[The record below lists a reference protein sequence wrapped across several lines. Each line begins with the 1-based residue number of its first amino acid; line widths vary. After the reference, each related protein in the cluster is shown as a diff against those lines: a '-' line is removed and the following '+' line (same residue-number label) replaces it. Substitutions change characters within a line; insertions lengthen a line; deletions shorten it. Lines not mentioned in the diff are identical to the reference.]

1 MRLSPW
7 TALRSPPTKRIQ
19 DTSLFRAGD
28 RQAPPASTAWNAGI
42 AIGMQQTILTAC
54 STVLHPR
61 PPASTVSTILR
72 GDALDAPSDLCHP
85 LGTSIS
91 APRSYSR
98 TSGVPPSALPIPM
111 PASARPRPILSPPSP
126 LSGHPPSVST
136 AVGQWPR
143 PCAMNPGRWLTPMAI
158 SPKQGCTATF
168 APTSTP
174 NFSAPPP
181 RPISCGPP
189 HPEAPPQTLTA
200 RSARAGQIRE
210 SPPQKTCPHCGAAGR
225 NEEDRDGAMPAI
237 DSIPSGDPS
246 TSLPPFCGLA
256 PLSPPATAPPPSSSR
271 PRMSGPRMGVPQRTS
286 FDGNPYLMEN
296 GSSRKS
302 FRLQPPQS
310 PSATNLS
317 NGRAVRHPKG
327 LLSGTAGPEPAACA
341 AFRPHH
347 CAATGAPD
355 GGAHDRATAMQ
366 VERLLIPTRP
376 RPGSLVS
383 TDRRPDMSEHRR
395 SCERASSG
403 HLQPPWIDPKPNRWA
418 TKWGQPPN
426 PAASRFPRM
435 GAWQRRLGH
444 HHQCGSGK
452 GRLAA

>member
-91 APRSYSR
+91 APCSYSR

-158 SPKQGCTATF
+158 SPEQGCTATF
-168 APTSTP
+168 AHRSHVTWPMLIICYHVVHMLLGRRPHEHTQLFGATPTSHFLRTP
-174 NFSAPPP
+174 APGSPASNADCP
-181 RPISCGPP
+181 LGP
-189 HPEAPPQTLTA
+189 
-200 RSARAGQIRE
+200 
-210 SPPQKTCPHCGAAGR
+210 
-225 NEEDRDGAMPAI
+225 
-237 DSIPSGDPS
+237 
-246 TSLPPFCGLA
+246 
-256 PLSPPATAPPPSSSR
+256 
-271 PRMSGPRMGVPQRTS
+271 
-286 FDGNPYLMEN
+286 
-296 GSSRKS
+296 
-302 FRLQPPQS
+302 
-310 PSATNLS
+310 
-317 NGRAVRHPKG
+317 GRANPGVATTENVPPLR
-327 LLSGTAGPEPAACA
+327 SG
-341 AFRPHH
+341 
-347 CAATGAPD
+347 
-355 GGAHDRATAMQ
+355 RA
-366 VERLLIPTRP
+366 E
-376 RPGSLVS
+376 
-383 TDRRPDMSEHRR
+383 
-395 SCERASSG
+395 
-403 HLQPPWIDPKPNRWA
+403 
-418 TKWGQPPN
+418 
-426 PAASRFPRM
+426 
-435 GAWQRRLGH
+435 
-444 HHQCGSGK
+444 
-452 GRLAA
+452 